1 MRAKFASRC
10 GYCGEE
16 IAAGEPIGRSARVA
30 GWLHEA
36 CVERSQPSGP
46 EMTPSEF
53 AARYARP
60 SGQRPSPGG
69 DGS

>member
-1 MRAKFASRC
+1 MKAKFASRC
-10 GYCGEE
+10 GYCGQQ
-16 IAAGEPIGRSARVA
+16 IAVGEPIGRSTRVA

-53 AARYARP
+53 AARYATRPGEGSSP
-60 SGQRPSPGG
+60 SGDAR
-69 DGS
+69 